1 MVMARDATHFTFLIE
16 PGFTMQAFSSAV
28 EVLRVAQK
36 LGAEHAL
43 DYSVAALV
51 PGPVAA
57 SNGIRVLPDA
67 RLDEAPRDGRI
78 VMVSGAG
85 ADRTPNPDL
94 IARLRLLAREG
105 REIWGV
111 SSGVVRLA
119 QAGLLEGHI
128 VAAHWEDI
136 VYLKD
141 FFPNVR
147 TAPSLFVPGG
157 RHPTCS
163 GGGAAADL
171 MLDYVRRTN
180 GERFVEQIASTLMI
194 DGVRDGRLQQ
204 VKPADLRFATSSKQ
218 VFAAVKLMS
227 AHSYDPLPVQEIAD
241 RIGLSQRQLERLF
254 KTEFDLSPAKAY
266 AEIRMAGARQE
277 VIAARRPLIDIALDY
292 GYNVGTF
299 SKVYRR
305 VFGVLPSEDRQG
317 PA

>member
-1 MVMARDATHFTFLIE
+1 MGQDATHFTFLIE

-36 LGAEHAL
+36 LGADHAL

-67 RLDEAPRDGRI
+67 RLDAVPRGGKI

-85 ADRTPNPDL
+85 ADRTPNPEL

-119 QAGLLEGHI
+119 QAGLLEGHT

-147 TAPSLFVPGG
+147 TAPSLFVPDGK
-157 RHPTCS
+157 HPTCS

-171 MLDYVRRTN
+171 LLDYVRRTN
-180 GERFVEQIASTLMI
+180 GDRFVEQIASTLMI

-204 VKPADLRFATSSKQ
+204 VKPADLRFATSNKQ

-227 AHSYDPLPVQEIAD
+227 AHSFDPLPVQEVAG

-254 KTEFDLSPAKAY
+254 KAEFNLSPAKAY
-266 AEIRMAGARQE
+266 AEIRMSGARQE
-277 VIAARRPLIDIALDY
+277 VIAGRRPLIDIALDY

-305 VFGVLPSEDRQG
+305 VFGTLPSADRQG
-317 PA
+317 SS